1 MIVFDLS
8 MLILLSVAF
17 AAAVGYIHA
26 CVELTRPTGNGTEG
40 HR

>member
-8 MLILLSVAF
+8 MLALLGVAF
-17 AAAVGYIHA
+17 VAAVGYIHA
-26 CVELTRPTGNGTEG
+26 CVDLTRPIGNGTEQ